1 VFTVVPLGLVQ
12 TADRV
17 SEPLVW
23 AAIGVFLL
31 AVAAEWVSRRRS
43 IEIHDRHPA
52 ILLGGLAWGLF
63 GLFWLT
69 MVPYFYFE
77 NHSPIEAVM
86 SLAALPA
93 CLYTGY
99 LLLNGR
105 TSLLIL
111 TRAVTFM
118 GLFYLPVMLID
129 PVRIWLI
136 EVVAGQTLWGMEL
149 LGYSPEVV
157 QGDPQYHGRAVNYFD
172 FEPITGHGY
181 STYIVLSCTGI
192 GSITIFGGLVTA
204 VTAPLR
210 RKVAAFVAA
219 AGIIWILNIARNVFV
234 GLASPL
240 GWFDYGIFHS
250 ITALM
255 VGESVRTS
263 FFVSHTLISQS
274 LSIVALLGITMLV
287 LRILPEITTVLD
299 EVLFVLTGTE
309 YDLAETLDIESV
321 QAGRGDPVRTDGGDA

>member
-1 VFTVVPLGLVQ
+1 VVPLGLVQ

-63 GLFWLT
+63 GLFWLA

-99 LLLNGR
+99 LLYDGR
-105 TSLLIL
+105 TSLLVL
-111 TRAVTFM
+111 TRAVSFM
-118 GLFYLPVMLID
+118 GLLYLPVMLID

-136 EVVAGQTLWGMEL
+136 ELVAGQTLWGMEL
-149 LGYSPEVV
+149 LGYRPELV
-157 QGDPQYHGRAVNYFD
+157 QGDPSRHGEAVNYFD
-172 FEPITGHGY
+172 FEAITGSSY
-181 STYIVLSCTGI
+181 STYIILSCTGI

-204 VTAPLR
+204 VTAPLK
-210 RKVAAFVAA
+210 RKIAAFVTAT
-219 AGIIWILNIARNVFV
+219 GIIWLLNIARNIFV
-234 GLASPL
+234 GVAAPL
-240 GWFDYGIFHS
+240 GWFEYGVFHS
-250 ITALM
+250 ITAVL

-263 FFVSHTLISQS
+263 FFISHTLISQS
-274 LSIVALLGITMLV
+274 LSIVALLGITMVV

-309 YDLAETLDIESV
+309 YDLAETLDLEHGGV
-321 QAGRGDPVRTDGGDA
+321 EAGDPVRTDGGES